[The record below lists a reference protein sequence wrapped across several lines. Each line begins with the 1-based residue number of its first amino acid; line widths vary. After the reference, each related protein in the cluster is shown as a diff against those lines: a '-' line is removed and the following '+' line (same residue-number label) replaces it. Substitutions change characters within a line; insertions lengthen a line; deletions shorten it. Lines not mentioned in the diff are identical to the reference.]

1 MKIINPHVQKIK
13 FTPNSRNTR
22 KLHKGTSQSNCLK
35 PMIKRKSQNQLKKKN
50 TYLQKN
56 KYKDSK
62 LLIRNAASQE
72 TVEQNLKCIERKN

>member
-1 MKIINPHVQKIK
+1 MYKKLNAPQ
-13 FTPNSRNTR
+13 TQETQR

-35 PMIKRKSQNQLKKKN
+35 PMIKRKSQKQLKKKN
-50 TYLQKN
+50 TYLQNN

-72 TVEQNLKCIERKN
+72 TVEQNLKRIERKN